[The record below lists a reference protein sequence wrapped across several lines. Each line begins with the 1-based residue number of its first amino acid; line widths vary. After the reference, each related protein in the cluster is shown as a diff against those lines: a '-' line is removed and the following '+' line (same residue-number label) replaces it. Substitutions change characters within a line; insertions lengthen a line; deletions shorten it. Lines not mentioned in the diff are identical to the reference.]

1 MDWTYLLLATF
12 FASLVQSATGFGF
25 ALIAVPFFL
34 IILNSSD
41 AIQVVIIIT
50 LITSTVHWVLIRK
63 ETPLN
68 LLRWLFVGCILGFPL
83 GVLIYMRLE
92 LDTLKMLIAVLI
104 ILISIHNGWQ
114 MLRNHLAAHSPG
126 SRGIKPAALTAVGL
140 TSGMMASS
148 MAMPG
153 PPLMLYLSTTALDKN
168 QIRAAM
174 FAFFTFSYAG
184 ALIMQLIFVGVGRQ
198 SWEMS
203 GILTPVAIIGLI
215 VGQLVSKRI
224 SEAYFKVLVLIILL
238 MTGSVMLLNL

>member
-1 MDWTYLLLATF
+1 MYLLLATF

-34 IILNSSD
+34 IVLNSSD

-50 LITSTVHWVLIRK
+50 LITSIIHWLLIRK
-63 ETPLN
+63 ETTLD
-68 LLRWLFVGCILGFPL
+68 LLRWLFVGCTLGFPA
-83 GVLIYMRLE
+83 GVLIYLQLE
-92 LDTLKMLIAVLI
+92 LDALKMLIAVLI

-114 MLRNHLAAHSPG
+114 MFRKHGATELPD
-126 SRGIKPAALTAVGL
+126 SREAKPVVLTVVGL

-153 PPLMLYLSTTALDKN
+153 PPLMLYLSSTALDKN
-168 QIRAAM
+168 QIRATM

-184 ALIMQLIFVGVGRQ
+184 ALIMQSIFVGVGRQ

-203 GILTPVAIIGLI
+203 VTLTPVAILGLI
-215 VGQLVSKRI
+215 VGQFLSKRI
-224 SEAYFKVLVLIILL
+224 SETYFKALVLAILL
-238 MTGSVMLLNL
+238 LTGSVMLLSL